1 MTEHRKLA
9 AILVADI
16 VGFSRL
22 VGINEERTL
31 SDVREINLGIVD
43 PNISLHNGRLVKRTG
58 DGVLVEFR
66 SVVEAVRCAIAL
78 QDAMQQR
85 NDSGDEAQR
94 IEYRIGVHLGDV
106 IEEGDG
112 DLMGDGVN
120 IAARL
125 EALATPGAICISE
138 DAYRQIR
145 SRLDVEITDLG
156 EHELKNIAE
165 PMRVYA
171 VYSGTMAAPDV
182 VSGKPPTTLVSSSKP
197 CIAVLP
203 FTNMS
208 ADPEQDYFADG
219 IVEELTTGLARIRW
233 LTVISRNSAFAFK
246 DKAMD
251 VRRIGRDLSVGYI
264 VEGSVR
270 KAANSVRISAKMI
283 DTGSGAQLWG
293 EAFTGRLD
301 DIFDLQDE
309 VTAGIVAAVEPSL
322 KQAEIDRAKRK
333 RPESLSAYDLYLRA
347 LDQAYKFTQEARDSA
362 LKLLD
367 EAIKIDPDYPEA
379 HGVAAFCCQQR
390 YLWGGRDL
398 QDKLASLHHAEAVA
412 AGRTDDATPL
422 SFAAMAL
429 SALDNQHEVAAT
441 MLARALDLSPN
452 SALALICRSLV
463 MTILGKPEEGAV
475 DAAQSL
481 RLSPFDPLR
490 HIPECVL
497 AVAMLAVS
505 NSKEAVGHARRAV
518 DANPMFTPARATLA
532 LCLVEDARIEE
543 AADVVRT
550 VLAKAPDTRI
560 SNLQERLLIANGLGF
575 DRVATAMRLA
585 GLPE

>member
-22 VGINEERTL
+22 VGNNEERTL
-31 SDVREINLGIVD
+31 SELREINLGIVD
-43 PNISLHNGRLVKRTG
+43 PTISLHHGRLVKRTG

-66 SVVEAVRCAIAL
+66 SVVQAVRCAVAL
-78 QDAMQQR
+78 QDAMHER
-85 NDSGDEAQR
+85 NRSVDHAHR
-94 IEYRIGVHLGDV
+94 IEYRVGVHLGDV

-125 EALATPGAICISE
+125 EALARPGAISISE
-138 DAYRQIR
+138 DAYRQVR
-145 SRLDVEITDLG
+145 SRLEVEISDLG
-156 EHELKNIAE
+156 EHKLKNIAD

-171 VYSGTMAAPDV
+171 IYSGTMTAPHLERGRAATASVP
-182 VSGKPPTTLVSSSKP
+182 SSKP

-270 KAANSVRISAKMI
+270 KAANCVRISAKMI
-283 DTGSGAQLWG
+283 DTVSGAQLWG
-293 EAFTGRLD
+293 EAFTGCLD

-322 KQAEIDRAKRK
+322 KQAEIDRAKR
-333 RPESLSAYDLYLRA
+333 RRQENLSAYDLYLRA
-347 LDQAYKFTQEARDSA
+347 LDQAHKFTQEARESA

-367 EAIKIDPDYPEA
+367 EAIKIEPDYAEA
-379 HGVAAFCCQQR
+379 HGVAAFCRQQR
-390 YLWGGRDL
+390 YLWGGHDP
-398 QDKLASLHHAEAVA
+398 QDRLASLRHAEAVA

-429 SALDNQHEVAAT
+429 SALDDQHEVAAT
-441 MLARALDLSPN
+441 MLSRALDLSPN

-463 MTILGKPEEGAV
+463 MTILGKPEKGAV

-497 AVAMLAVS
+497 AVAKLAVGH
-505 NSKEAVGHARRAV
+505 SKEAVGHARRAV
-518 DANPMFTPARATLA
+518 DANPMFTPGRATLA
-532 LCLVEDARIEE
+532 LCLVEDDRIDE
-543 AADVVRT
+543 AADVMRT

-560 SNLQERLLIANGLGF
+560 SNLHERLLIANGLGF
-575 DRVATAMRLA
+575 DRVAAAMRLA